1 MGTLILSSTGWR
13 WEVGMDQ
20 RKKSLRKYQ
29 LRRVQDQ
36 KGKLAVKGLKER
48 KGKEISE
55 PLR

>member
-1 MGTLILSSTGWR
+1 
-13 WEVGMDQ
+13 MDQ
-20 RKKSLRKYQ
+20 GKKSLRKYQ
-29 LRRVQDQ
+29 LSRVQDQ